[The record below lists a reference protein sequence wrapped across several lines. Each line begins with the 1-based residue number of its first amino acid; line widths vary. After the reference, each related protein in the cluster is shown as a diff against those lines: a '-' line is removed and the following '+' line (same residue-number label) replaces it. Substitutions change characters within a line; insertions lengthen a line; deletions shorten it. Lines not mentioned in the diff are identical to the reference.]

1 MAAIAEE
8 AQRDPELVKSAPHN
22 TALRRLDETA
32 ANDVRVRRAGDPR
45 LGAHGVDAFADLRVR
60 VGERVLVDLLGVRF
74 WVAEVRQ
81 MRQYVYFCTRKCVSI
96 CTLVLVNH

>member
-1 MAAIAEE
+1 VPYVI
-8 AQRDPELVKSAPHN
+8 
-22 TALRRLDETA
+22 DEVA
-32 ANDVRVRRAGDPR
+32 
-45 LGAHGVDAFADLRVR
+45 AFADLRVR

-81 MRQYVYFCTRKCVSI
+81 MRQYVYLCTRKCVSI